1 VKITD
6 LNSHG
11 GIGANS
17 LLVEMGPFRFV
28 VDAGL
33 HPKLAGNEAMPSF
46 DLVPVDSLDFII
58 LTHCHLDHLGSLPVL
73 SREQPDAPVFLS
85 QPSQALAKRMMM
97 NSINVMKRQRGELNL
112 PEYPLY
118 TRNDVKR
125 LAERFR
131 PIGFRKP
138 YHFEKD
144 GENLEIAFQPAGHV
158 AGAICC
164 RLTRDAGESVFFSG
178 DLLFTEQRTLKGAAP
193 EPEGV
198 DVLVLETTRGA
209 SPRKEGVTRELEVER
224 LLDEIRKPIDKGGS
238 CLIPVFAL
246 GRMQEMLVILDQA
259 RKDGRIPR
267 CPVFCSGLGMSIV
280 DYYHEISQS
289 CTQLNFNR
297 KVLRSLGVLPLPD
310 HMEPGRPPGI
320 NGIFLVSSGM
330 VVDHTPSYRV
340 AASLLGDDR
349 NSILFVGYCDPDTP
363 GGKLLEKRNGEEFLF
378 EAIDYVT
385 QVKAR
390 IRQFD
395 MSGHADRDELL
406 ELAHR
411 ASPRTIVL
419 HHGDPEARQWFSEQ
433 LAQASYQPEVIDPIP
448 GKTYEM

>member
-1 VKITD
+1 MKLTD
-6 LNSHG
+6 LNSQG

-33 HPKLAGNEAMPSF
+33 HPKLAGKEAMPNF

-85 QPSQALAKRMMM
+85 QPSQSLAKRMMM

-118 TRNDVKR
+118 GRNDVKR
-125 LAERFR
+125 LADRFR
-131 PIGFRKP
+131 PVGFRKP
-138 YHFEKD
+138 AYFEKD
-144 GENLEIAFQPAGHV
+144 GEKLEIAFQHAGHV
-158 AGAICC
+158 AGAVSC
-164 RLTRDAGESVFFSG
+164 RITRDSGESIFFSG
-178 DLLFTEQRTLKGAAP
+178 DLLFTEQRTLKGANLA
-193 EPEGV
+193 PEGV

-209 SPRKEGVTRELEVER
+209 SPRTEGVTRESEVER

-259 RKDGRIPR
+259 RKDGRLPR

-280 DYYHEISQS
+280 DYYHEISKH
-289 CTQLNFNR
+289 CGQLNFDR

-310 HMEPGRPPGI
+310 HMEPGRPPGMH
-320 NGIFLVSSGM
+320 GIFLVSSGM

-363 GGKLLEKRNGEEFLF
+363 GGHLLEKRNGEEFLF

-419 HHGDPEARQWFSEQ
+419 HHGDPEARRWFAEQ
-433 LAQASYQPEVIDPIP
+433 LADAPYQPEVIDPVP
-448 GKTYEM
+448 GKTYEF

>member
-1 VKITD
+1 MKLTD

-11 GIGANS
+11 GIGSNS
-17 LLVEMGPFRFV
+17 LLMEMGPFRFV

-33 HPKLAGNEAMPSF
+33 HPKLAGKEAMPDF
-46 DLVPVDSLDFII
+46 DRVAVDSLDFII

-85 QPSQALAKRMMM
+85 RPSQSLAKRMMM

-118 TRNDVKR
+118 SRNDVKR
-125 LAERFR
+125 LTDRFR
-131 PIGFRKP
+131 PIGFRKAH
-138 YHFEKD
+138 YFEKD
-144 GENLEIAFQPAGHV
+144 GEQLEIAFQPAGHV
-158 AGAICC
+158 AGAVSC
-164 RLTRDAGESVFFSG
+164 RITRDNGESVFFSG
-178 DLLFTEQRTLKGAAP
+178 DLLFNEQRTLKGAKP

-209 SPRKEGVTRELEVER
+209 TPRKEGITRESEIER

-259 RKDGRIPR
+259 RKDGRLPQ

-280 DYYHEISQS
+280 DFYHEISKFS
-289 CTQLNFNR
+289 SQLNFDR
-297 KVLRSLGVLPLPD
+297 KVLRSLGVLPLPN
-310 HMEPGRPPGI
+310 HMEPGRQPGI
-320 NGIFLVSSGM
+320 NGIYLVSSGM
-330 VVDHTPSYRV
+330 VVNHTPSYRV

-385 QVKAR
+385 QIKAR

-395 MSGHADRDELL
+395 MSGHADRNELL
-406 ELAHR
+406 ELANR

-419 HHGDPEARQWFSEQ
+419 HHGDPEAREWFAEELS
-433 LAQASYQPEVIDPIP
+433 QASYQPEIIDPVP
-448 GKTYEM
+448 GKTYEF